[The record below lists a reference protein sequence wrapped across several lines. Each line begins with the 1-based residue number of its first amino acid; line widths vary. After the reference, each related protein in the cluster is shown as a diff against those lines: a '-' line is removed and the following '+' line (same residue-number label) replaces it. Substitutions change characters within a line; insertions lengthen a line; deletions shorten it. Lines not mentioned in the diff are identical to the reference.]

1 MTLKWR
7 FSGGILFSL
16 LLHFFL
22 LSALLYW
29 YPGIIDRSDQPWQ
42 ELSQFLAE
50 KILPSG
56 TVSKTTPE
64 TSAKMTTA
72 TLIFP
77 DIVFYRQHKK
87 ALIITPSKKKKS
99 ISKLSFNNIL
109 SQIEKFPE
117 RLKVSKDSKKPFSG
131 QVVSLLTLLKPVSLQ
146 NQKAEIRTTNLNP
159 VELLNYRKELEAFL
173 SEKWKVPINLVGS
186 TNTVVIKFEINKD
199 GRILKWYQAE
209 TGNTLLY
216 KSVKNLLKN
225 LQFLPALPKS
235 YPEDSYKF
243 GIRFSPANFK

>member
-29 YPGIIDRSDQPWQ
+29 YPGMIGRSDQPWQ
-42 ELSQFLAE
+42 EWSHFLAE
-50 KILPSG
+50 NILSSG
-56 TVSKTTPE
+56 TVGKTIPE
-64 TSAKMTTA
+64 TSDKIRTS

-77 DIVFYRQHKK
+77 DIVFYRQQKK
-87 ALIITPSKKKKS
+87 SLIITPGKKKKS
-99 ISKLSFNNIL
+99 KPKLSFTNIL

-117 RLKVSKDSKKPFSG
+117 RLKVSKVSKKPFSR

-146 NQKAEIRTTNLNP
+146 NQKAEIGTTNLNA
-159 VELLNYRKELEAFL
+159 VELLNYRKELETLL
-173 SEKWKVPINLVGS
+173 SEKWKVPINLVGI
-186 TNTVVIKFEINKD
+186 TNTVVIKFEINKE
-199 GRILKWYQAE
+199 GRILKWHQAE
-209 TGNTLLY
+209 AGKTLLY

>member
-77 DIVFYRQHKK
+77 DIVFYRQQKK
-87 ALIITPSKKKKS
+87 PLIITPSKKKKS

-117 RLKVSKDSKKPFSG
+117 RLKVSKDSKKPFSS

-146 NQKAEIRTTNLNP
+146 NQKAKIGTTNLNA
-159 VELLNYRKELEAFL
+159 VELSNYRKELESYL
-173 SEKWKVPINLVGS
+173 SEQWKVPINLVGS
-186 TNTVVIKFEINKD
+186 PITVVIKFEINKD
-199 GRILKWYQAE
+199 GRILKWSQAE
-209 TGNTLLY
+209 TGKTLLY

>member
-29 YPGIIDRSDQPWQ
+29 YPGMIGRSDQPWQ
-42 ELSQFLAE
+42 EWSQFLAE

-77 DIVFYRQHKK
+77 DIVFYRQQKK
-87 ALIITPSKKKKS
+87 PLIITPRKKKNSKP
-99 ISKLSFNNIL
+99 KLSFPNIL
-109 SQIEKFPE
+109 SQIEKFTE
-117 RLKVSKDSKKPFSG
+117 RLKVSKVSKKPFSR

-146 NQKAEIRTTNLNP
+146 NQKAEIGTTNLNA
-159 VELLNYRKELEAFL
+159 VELLNYRKELETLL

-209 TGNTLLY
+209 TGKTLLY

>member
-42 ELSQFLAE
+42 EWSQFLAE

-56 TVSKTTPE
+56 TVSKKTPE
-64 TSAKMTTA
+64 TSEKMTTA

-87 ALIITPSKKKKS
+87 PLIITPSKKKKS

-117 RLKVSKDSKKPFSG
+117 RLKVSKDSKKPFSNK
-131 QVVSLLTLLKPVSLQ
+131 VVSLLTLLKPVSLQ
-146 NQKAEIRTTNLNP
+146 NQKAKIGTTNLNA

-173 SEKWKVPINLVGS
+173 SEQWKVPINLVGS
-186 TNTVVIKFEINKD
+186 TNTVVVKFEINKD
-199 GRILKWYQAE
+199 GRILKWSQAE
-209 TGNTLLY
+209 TGKTLLY

>member
-29 YPGIIDRSDQPWQ
+29 YPGMIDRSDQQWQ
-42 ELSQFLAE
+42 EWSQFLAE

-64 TSAKMTTA
+64 TSAKITTA

-77 DIVFYRQHKK
+77 DIVFYRQQKK
-87 ALIITPSKKKKS
+87 PLIITTSKKKKS
-99 ISKLSFNNIL
+99 KPKLSFNNIL

-117 RLKVSKDSKKPFSG
+117 RLKVSKDSKKPFSS

-146 NQKAEIRTTNLNP
+146 NQKAKIGTTNLNA
-159 VELLNYRKELEAFL
+159 VELSNYRKQLEAFL
-173 SEKWKVPINLVGS
+173 SEQWKVPINLVGS

-199 GRILKWYQAE
+199 GRILKWSQAE
-209 TGNTLLY
+209 TGKNLLY

>member
-29 YPGIIDRSDQPWQ
+29 YPGMIGRSDQPWQ
-42 ELSQFLAE
+42 EWSQFLAE

-77 DIVFYRQHKK
+77 DIVFYRQQKK
-87 ALIITPSKKKKS
+87 PLIITTSKKKKS
-99 ISKLSFNNIL
+99 KPKLSFNNIL

-117 RLKVSKDSKKPFSG
+117 RLKVSKDSKNPFSG

-146 NQKAEIRTTNLNP
+146 NQKAEIGTTNLNP

-173 SEKWKVPINLVGS
+173 SEQWKVPINLVGS

-199 GRILKWYQAE
+199 GRILKWYQSE

-216 KSVKNLLKN
+216 KSVKLLLKN

-243 GIRFSPANFK
+243 GIPFKS

>member
-29 YPGIIDRSDQPWQ
+29 YPGIINKSDQPRQ
-42 ELSQFLAE
+42 EWSQFLAE
-50 KILPSG
+50 KILPSD

-64 TSAKMTTA
+64 ASAKMTTA

-77 DIVFYRQHKK
+77 DIVFYRQQKNS
-87 ALIITPSKKKKS
+87 LIITPSKKKKS

-117 RLKVSKDSKKPFSG
+117 RLKVSKDSKNPFSS
-131 QVVSLLTLLKPVSLQ
+131 QVISLLTLLKPVSLQ
-146 NQKAEIRTTNLNP
+146 NQKAKI
-159 VELLNYRKELEAFL
+159 
-173 SEKWKVPINLVGS
+173 
-186 TNTVVIKFEINKD
+186 
-199 GRILKWYQAE
+199 
-209 TGNTLLY
+209 
-216 KSVKNLLKN
+216 
-225 LQFLPALPKS
+225 
-235 YPEDSYKF
+235 
-243 GIRFSPANFK
+243 

>member
-29 YPGIIDRSDQPWQ
+29 YPGMIGRSDQPWQ
-42 ELSQFLAE
+42 EWSQFLAE

-77 DIVFYRQHKK
+77 DIVFYRQQKK
-87 ALIITPSKKKKS
+87 LLIITPSKKKKS
-99 ISKLSFNNIL
+99 KPKLSFNNIL

-117 RLKVSKDSKKPFSG
+117 RLKVSKDSKNPFSS

-146 NQKAEIRTTNLNP
+146 NQKAKIGTTNLNA

-173 SEKWKVPINLVGS
+173 SEQWKVPINLVGS
-186 TNTVVIKFEINKD
+186 TNTVVVKFEINKD

>member
-29 YPGIIDRSDQPWQ
+29 YPGMIGRSDQPWQ
-42 ELSQFLAE
+42 EWSQFLAE
-50 KILPSG
+50 KIMPSG
-56 TVSKTTPE
+56 AVSKTTPE

-77 DIVFYRQHKK
+77 DIVFYRQQKK
-87 ALIITPSKKKKS
+87 LLIITPSKKKKS
-99 ISKLSFNNIL
+99 KPKLSFNNIL

-117 RLKVSKDSKKPFSG
+117 RLKVSKDSKNPFSS

-146 NQKAEIRTTNLNP
+146 DQKAKIGTTNLNA

-173 SEKWKVPINLVGS
+173 SEQWKGPSNLVGG
-186 TNTVVIKFEINKD
+186 TNTVVVKFEIKKD

>member
-42 ELSQFLAE
+42 EWSQFLAE

-64 TSAKMTTA
+64 TTAKMTTA

-77 DIVFYRQHKK
+77 DIVFYRQYKK

-117 RLKVSKDSKKPFSG
+117 RLKVSKDSKKPFSS

-146 NQKAEIRTTNLNP
+146 NQKAKIGTTNLNA

-173 SEKWKVPINLVGS
+173 SEQWKVPINLVGS
-186 TNTVVIKFEINKD
+186 PITVVIKFEINKE

>member
-29 YPGIIDRSDQPWQ
+29 YPGIIDKRDKPWQ
-42 ELSQFLAE
+42 EWPQFLAE

-56 TVSKTTPE
+56 TVSKTTQE

-117 RLKVSKDSKKPFSG
+117 RLKVSKDSKKPFSS

-146 NQKAEIRTTNLNP
+146 NQKAKIGTTNLNA
-159 VELLNYRKELEAFL
+159 VELSNYRKKLEAFL
-173 SEKWKVPINLVGS
+173 SEQWKVPINLVGS
-186 TNTVVIKFEINKD
+186 TNTVVIKFEINKN
-199 GRILKWYQAE
+199 GRILK
-209 TGNTLLY
+209 LSL
-216 KSVKNLLKN
+216 
-225 LQFLPALPKS
+225 
-235 YPEDSYKF
+235 
-243 GIRFSPANFK
+243 IHI